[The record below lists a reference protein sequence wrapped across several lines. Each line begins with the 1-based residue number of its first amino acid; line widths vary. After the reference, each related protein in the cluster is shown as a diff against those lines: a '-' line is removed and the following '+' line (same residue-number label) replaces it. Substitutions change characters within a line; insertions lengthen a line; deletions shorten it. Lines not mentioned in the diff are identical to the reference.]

1 MITAPRTGYPVT
13 ETPES
18 LEWLLEDPYQETNPT
33 GHHAILA
40 ADEHGVPLATGEAV
54 LDTWPANAEYVPP
67 ALGGRFEAV
76 DTLVRR
82 LRPVFRRDAGLG
94 LGHGLTSLMA
104 ALNVWLAG
112 TAEQRSRTAAL
123 LLSGGRISVA
133 YHELSHGNDL
143 SRNALQAV
151 PGPDGYTLNGTKDV
165 INNAGRAQA
174 AVVFARTAATGAPAG
189 GRDHSLLLLEDLD
202 ALPPTV
208 FRRLPRFRTSGLA
221 GCMLGGFGFSGCP
234 VGYDSLLGA
243 EGEGSAIALKSFQV
257 SRCVTAGVGAS
268 LLDGALFGVYRFAR
282 ERVLYGRPVAAIP
295 HARRLLAGAYAD
307 LHIAQALA
315 RAGARALH
323 LHPATAGRYAAAV
336 KYLVP
341 RLVEDALSDLTVLL
355 GARSYL
361 REGRYAFVGKHLR
374 DIAGLSIGHAGGVS
388 CQLTVLPELPGL
400 DLTRESAGPALF
412 DDSTLPPLS
421 LAALRLRGGRADPLL
436 ATLPAALDHCGG
448 DRELKGLADGLR
460 AELTAVLRAA
470 AELPMT
476 ERTVT
481 ASARSLALTER
492 YAWLLAAAAC
502 CGAHQAAGRPLW
514 LRAML
519 ERIGQRSGRLPESPV
534 AEPAAVL
541 FAELESRAEAGVS
554 FDLDPE
560 PVARR
565 LA

>member
-1 MITAPRTGYPVT
+1 MTAPATDRPGV
-13 ETPES
+13 ETPDS
-18 LEWLLEDPYQETNPT
+18 LEWLLEDPYQDTNPT

-40 ADEHGVPLATGEAV
+40 ADEHGVPLPTGEAV

-67 ALGGRFEAV
+67 ELGGRFRSV

-94 LGHGLTSLMA
+94 LGHGITSLMA

-112 TAEQRSRTAAL
+112 DAEQRARVARL
-123 LLSGGRISVA
+123 LLGGGRISVA
-133 YHELSHGNDL
+133 YHELAHGNDL

-151 PGPDGYTLNGTKDV
+151 PGPHGYTLNGTKDV

-174 AVVFARTAATGAPAG
+174 AVVFARTAGAEAAPG
-189 GRDHSLLLLEDLD
+189 GRAHSLLLLEDLD
-202 ALPPTV
+202 ALPSAV

-221 GCMLGGFGFSGCP
+221 GCVLGGFAFHGCP
-234 VGYDSLLGA
+234 VGRETLLGA
-243 EGEGSAIALKSFQV
+243 EGEGTAIALKSFQV
-257 SRCVTAGVGAS
+257 SRCVTAGVGTAM
-268 LLDGALFGVYRFAR
+268 LDGALFGVYRFAR

-315 RAGARALH
+315 RAAARALH

-341 RLVEDALSDLTVLL
+341 RLVEDALGDLTVLL

-374 DIAGLSIGHAGGVS
+374 DVAGLSIGHAGGVS
-388 CQLTVLPELPGL
+388 CQLTVLPELPGI
-400 DLTRESAGPALF
+400 DLAREHAAPALF
-412 DDSTLPPLS
+412 DTSPLPPLD

-436 ATLPAALDHCGG
+436 ATLPAALDACGG
-448 DRELKGLADGLR
+448 GPELKGLADGVR
-460 AELTAVLRAA
+460 AELDAVLGAA
-470 AELPMT
+470 AALPVT
-476 ERTVT
+476 ERGVT
-481 ASARSLALTER
+481 AGARSLALTDR

-502 CGAHQAAGRPLW
+502 LGTHRAVGGPLW

-534 AEPAAVL
+534 AEPAAAL
-541 FAELESRAEAGVS
+541 FAELEARAEAGVS